1 MRALVIGGGGSKGA
15 FGGGVAQYLIEI
27 KKRSYDIFAGTSTGS
42 LLVPHFAIDNIDNI
56 RKAYTNVTQSD
67 IYNISPFIIKKDQ
80 SGIFTKINHR
90 NILQMFLRGKKT
102 FGEHT
107 NLLKTIRKTMS
118 KQDFERL
125 KKSDKKVIV
134 SVSNLSLN
142 IVEYKYASDFNYED
156 FTEWMWTSTSFVPF
170 MGIVKKDGYEYAD
183 GGFGSL
189 IPIEEAINA
198 GATEVDV
205 IVLNPRYSMPTKA
218 KTHNAFDVLLKAMD
232 FMHNRIS
239 RNDLYIGHLQ
249 SVYDTS
255 VHVNFIFAPRILT
268 EHSFVFEPTQMKQ
281 WWEEGLEYAA
291 ELDKRGELD

>member
-15 FGGGVAQYLIEI
+15 FGGGVAQYLIRE
-27 KKRSYDIFAGTSTGS
+27 KKRNYDIFAGTSTGS
-42 LLVPHFAIDNIDNI
+42 LLVPHLAIDNIEKI
-56 RKAYTNVTQSD
+56 REAYTSVTQSD
-67 IYNISPFIIKKDQ
+67 IYNISPFTIKKGEA
-80 SGIFTKINHR
+80 GIFTKINHR

-102 FGEHT
+102 FGEHM

-118 KQDFERL
+118 PVEFERL
-125 KKSDKKVIV
+125 HTCGKKVMV

-142 IVEYKYASDFNYED
+142 IVEYKYATDYNYED
-156 FTEWMWTSTSFVPF
+156 FTEWMWASTSFVPF
-170 MGIVKKDGYEYAD
+170 MGIVEKDRYEYAD

-205 IVLNPRYSMPTKA
+205 IVLNPRYSMPTKS
-218 KTHNAFDVLLKAMD
+218 KTNNAFDVLLKTMD

-249 SVYDTS
+249 SVYDNS
-255 VHVNFIFAPRILT
+255 VHVNFIFAPRMLT
-268 EHSFVFEPTQMKQ
+268 EHSFLFDPTQMKA

-291 ELDKRGELD
+291 SLDKKNELD